1 MKRVSRSTEGLGVG
15 TALGKF
21 DSCDSNERFWQMFTK
36 VKIRKTKIWELE
48 ELKILFGVV
57 EERILNI
64 YKSQIKTS
72 IKYYFY
78 LAQQYAFFN

>member
-1 MKRVSRSTEGLGVG
+1 MKRVSHSTEGLGVEA
-15 TALGKF
+15 ALGKF
-21 DSCDSNERFWQMFTK
+21 DSSDSNERFWQMFTK